1 MVTIVGYQQR
11 EGQNGPFIALNV
23 IGDVEP
29 VQSLAT
35 GKWYFTARKCSFPS
49 TFDMAT
55 AQMMV
60 GRTIQGDIVRVPC
73 DSYNYKLENGES
85 ITLAHTYTY
94 QPPKQM
100 TAFPGLQIPPVLT
113 GLAG

>member
-1 MVTIVGYQQR
+1 MVTIVGFQQR
-11 EGQNGPFIALNV
+11 EGQKGPFIALNV

-49 TFDMAT
+49 TFDAAT

-60 GRTIQGDIVRVPC
+60 GRTIPGDIVRVPC
-73 DSYNYKLENGES
+73 DSYVYKLENGES

-94 QPPKQM
+94 QPPKQQA
-100 TAFPGLQIPPVLT
+100 AFPQMPMPAAFT
-113 GLAG
+113 GV